1 MANCLPGLSLLRTSR
16 MPALALTWSARPLV
30 APAAILLP
38 SPAWVP
44 RGGAGPSGVGNC
56 PPNPGGAGRFKYAL
70 LASRCALYKRA
81 AQQCAHHKSSLSVT
95 HTRSR
100 SLLLAVLCAGIFL
113 THPPAY
119 SLREKILFEVPQV
132 HATFWRRRT
141 EMCKNNRT
149 ARPCPRRA
157 SPRGPG
163 CFRNSV
169 QQDAAAPRCYSPWSP
184 VAGRRARNTPTAT
197 PLPGTRSA
205 PLTVTRN
212 SIASTATA
220 THRV

>member
-1 MANCLPGLSLLRTSR
+1 MALSVIVRQMPSTRRVSRYPFLSTPGSETPVDLDTSVD
-16 MPALALTWSARPLV
+16 MKL
-30 APAAILLP
+30 
-38 SPAWVP
+38 
-44 RGGAGPSGVGNC
+44 
-56 PPNPGGAGRFKYAL
+56 
-70 LASRCALYKRA
+70 
-81 AQQCAHHKSSLSVT
+81 KSSLSVT